1 MTPKIHRLVLVF
13 IAIALFHTLVR
24 GADVGTGYLE
34 PKTLKA
40 TIYADASLKKVLFT
54 FHRSATNS
62 GSSVYV
68 VREYNLPDGTA
79 VGRERVVYDGNK
91 MRSFAFDDLQTGAK
105 GSADVKKT
113 GGEERMDFKYTEG
126 STKKS
131 GNEKVVPDILV
142 SDMIGPFI
150 VAHWKE
156 LAGGASVKFRLIAT
170 TRAETVGFK
179 LYKES
184 ETTWHGKPAINI
196 RMQPSSIIIARLV
209 DPLHFIVE
217 KDGEHRVF
225 EYIGRTTP
233 RIQKNGKWEDLDAV
247 TVFDWNS
254 GN

>member
-1 MTPKIHRLVLVF
+1 MP
-13 IAIALFHTLVR
+13 AR

-40 TIYADASLKKVLFT
+40 TIYSDASLKKVLFT
-54 FHRSATNS
+54 FRRSATNS

-68 VREYNLPDGTA
+68 MREYNLPDGTA
-79 VGRERVVYDGNK
+79 VARERVEYDGNK
-91 MRSFAFDDLQTGAK
+91 MKSFAFDDLQSGAR
-105 GSADVKKT
+105 GSAYVKKT
-113 GGEERMDFKYTEG
+113 GSEERINFKYTEG

-131 GNEKVVPDILV
+131 DDEKVVPDILV

-150 VAHWKE
+150 VTHWKE
-156 LAGGASVKFRLIAT
+156 LASGASVKFRLIAT

-179 LYKES
+179 IFKES
-184 ETTWHGKPAINI
+184 ETTWKGKPAINI

-233 RIQKNGKWEDLDAV
+233 KIQKNGKWEDLDAV
-247 TVFDWNS
+247 TVFDWDS
-254 GN
+254 GK